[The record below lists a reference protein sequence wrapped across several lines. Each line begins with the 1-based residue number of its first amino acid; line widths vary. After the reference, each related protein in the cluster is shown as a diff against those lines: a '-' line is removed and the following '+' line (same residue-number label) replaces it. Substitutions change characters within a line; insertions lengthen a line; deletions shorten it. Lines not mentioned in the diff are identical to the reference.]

1 MSEKKRDPFFYDEV
15 YEIKNIYL
23 EIIRGFSF
31 SLERD
36 IYIKHFSELDKI
48 QIIQKRQE
56 IFGRTCLRGVK
67 TDEDSLNYLISENL
81 WSQENED
88 EIARLEVTIEDN
100 TRQANNL
107 IIPGQRKEVL
117 SLVQKDK
124 DALQKIKNDR
134 SSLMGLTAEK
144 YADEKYIN
152 NYLYFSFYKDSSFK
166 EKFFSESEF
175 ADLEE
180 DQINDY
186 FKIYSDVLSKFS
198 EQNLKKIAVSPF
210 FLNSISFAYE
220 DPRLFMDKSVLEYT
234 SYQFE
239 IFSMGK
245 RNVRVMSE
253 SSASPPIIHS
263 QTKFNDLIIW
273 YDLQNAVSEN
283 KRKEREGESY
293 GVKSSLK
300 TNRN

>member
-1 MSEKKRDPFFYDEV
+1 MSEKKRDQFFYDEI
-15 YEIKNIYL
+15 YEVKNIYL
-23 EIIRGFSF
+23 EIIRGFSL
-31 SLERD
+31 SLERE
-36 IYIKHFSELDKI
+36 IYIKHLTELDKI

-67 TDEDSLNYLISENL
+67 TDEDSLNYLISESL

-100 TRQANNL
+100 TRQANSL
-107 IIPGQRKEVL
+107 VIPGQRKAVL
-117 SLVQKDK
+117 SLVEKDK
-124 DALQKIKNDR
+124 DALQKIKNER
-134 SSLMGLTAEK
+134 SSLTGLTAEK

-152 NYLYFSFYKDSSFK
+152 NYLYFSFYKDSGLK
-166 EKFFSESEF
+166 DKFFSESEF

-180 DQINDY
+180 SQINDY

-198 EQNLKKIAVSPF
+198 EENLKKIAVSPF

-220 DPRLFMDKSVLEYT
+220 DSRLFMDKSVLDYT

-239 IFSMGK
+239 IFNMGK

-263 QTKFNDLIIW
+263 QTKFKDLVRW
-273 YDLQNAVSEN
+273 YDLQSAVSEN
-283 KRKEREGESY
+283 KRKERDGEIH
-293 GVKSSLK
+293 GVTHSIKG
-300 TNRN
+300 